1 MVAYNSVPSLSDP
14 SGFKNY
20 CYLSEIEEF
29 PKITIKLKAFANL
42 FSLILIPL
50 LTTLDPTSSELYS
63 NNIKVKVFDNAT

>member
-20 CYLSEIEEF
+20 CYLSDIEEL
-29 PKITIKLKAFANL
+29 PTITIQLKAFANL

-50 LTTLDPTSSELYS
+50 LTTLDQTSSELYS
-63 NNIKVKVFDNAT
+63 NNVQV